1 MEDDDRIQK
10 RSVRIQS
17 HQTSVS
23 MENAFWQALQA
34 IASAQGRPLSALI
47 AEVDAQRTVQAGGNL
62 SSLLRVY
69 ALRYYQRALA
79 DRDEP

>member
-1 MEDDDRIQK
+1 MADDDRILK

-34 IASAQGRPLSALI
+34 IAQAQGRPLSSLI
-47 AEVDAQRTVQAGGNL
+47 ADVDAQRTVQAGGNL

-69 ALRYYQRALA
+69 ALRYYQQALA
-79 DRDEP
+79 DHEAS